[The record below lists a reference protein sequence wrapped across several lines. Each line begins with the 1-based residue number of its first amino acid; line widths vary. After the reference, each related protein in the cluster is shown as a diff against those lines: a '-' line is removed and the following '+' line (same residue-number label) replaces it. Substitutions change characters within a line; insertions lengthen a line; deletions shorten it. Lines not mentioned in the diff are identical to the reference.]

1 MNIKAAEE
9 KGEVRR
15 GQVTIL
21 SSWAGLFWE
30 RGYGVNNYDEGWRTW
45 NIVLLVMVFNDY
57 FQFPPSFVQVVSH
70 CCFAHEAPIPRG
82 SVDLVH
88 LPRRFSRVLTY
99 FKDFLK
105 YLENESCLAG
115 LDLHLSAR
123 HEQPKRGAR
132 LHSSSTLSW
141 WPSSSSLLRACSIH
155 HHYIVMTIM
164 ISFYS
169 LLVTFIIII
178 IMSFSLLNVG
188 QRK

>member
-21 SSWAGLFWE
+21 SWTFWGMWIWGQQLWWRMKNMEQRVACDGFQQLFA
-30 RGYGVNNYDEGWRTW
+30 
-45 NIVLLVMVFNDY
+45 
-57 FQFPPSFVQVVSH
+57 QVVSH

-88 LPRRFSRVLTY
+88 LPPRFWRVLTY
-99 FKDFLK
+99 FKDLLK

-132 LHSSSTLSW
+132 LHSPSTLSW

-169 LLVTFIIII
+169 LLVTIIIIII

>member
-1 MNIKAAEE
+1 MKDEE
-9 KGEVRR
+9 HG
-15 GQVTIL
+15 TACCL
-21 SSWAGLFWE
+21 WWFC
-30 RGYGVNNYDEGWRTW
+30 
-45 NIVLLVMVFNDY
+45 
-57 FQFPPSFVQVVSH
+57 FQRLFPPSFVQVVSH
-70 CCFAHEAPIPRG
+70 CCFAHEAPIPGG

-141 WPSSSSLLRACSIH
+141 WPSWSSLLRACSIH

-169 LLVTFIIII
+169 LLVTIIIFSLPCLLNTPSLHRHDRHDLLVTII